1 MTGSKIVLDTNV
13 IVSGI
18 LFGGNPR
25 SVIQSVIEGRSILYI
40 STPILEE
47 IEAVLLRPKFKLNT
61 SIVRNLVYEIEQ
73 ISIFAESKKA
83 INIVKKDPDDN
94 KFIECAIASN
104 SEFIIS
110 GDVHLL
116 EIKKYRKI
124 KIITP
129 QEYLMGVR

>member
-25 SVIQSVIEGRSILYI
+25 GVIQSVIEGRSILYI

-47 IEAVLLRPKFKLNT
+47 IEAVLLRPKFKLNA

-129 QEYLMGVR
+129 QEYLMGAR